1 MTNYA
6 ESIYPQLVPEEDVIK
21 MINEKSYKEGNK
33 YRIKAIKDFIDEL
46 NNDYVKYNDKK
57 NRYCLVKN
65 ILMSVD
71 ISLGG
76 ILTIASVILEAITF
90 GASTALSVVMG
101 ATGIGIVSTL
111 PISNKISDKLASKN
125 RNFEIYAKNHLNE
138 VKLIFSKALNDDYI
152 NHEEYELV
160 IKSKEEYL
168 AAKQK
173 LKTQNKKEIDKI
185 FNDKKNIKLTNF
197 STLSDKDIKQLN
209 KQAKN
214 ELKENQKKE
223 YLKDLLKNSTT

>member
-1 MTNYA
+1 MADYV
-6 ESIYPQLVPEEDVIK
+6 ESVYSQLVPEEEVIK
-21 MINEKSYKEGNK
+21 MIDGKTNK

-46 NNDYVKYNDKK
+46 KKDYVKYNNKK
-57 NRYCLVKN
+57 KSYCLIKS
-65 ILMSVD
+65 ILMGVD
-71 ISLGG
+71 IGLGG
-76 ILTIASVILEAITF
+76 VLTITSVILEALTF
-90 GASTALSVVMG
+90 GASTVVSIVLG
-101 ATGIGIVSTL
+101 AIGIGIVSTL
-111 PISNKISDKLASKN
+111 PISNKISDKLANKN
-125 RNFEIYAKNHLNE
+125 RNFEIYTIKHLNE

-152 NHEEYELV
+152 SHEEYELV

-197 STLSDKDIKQLN
+197 STLSNKDIKQLN

-214 ELKENQKKE
+214 ELKKNQKKK
-223 YLKDLLKNSTT
+223 YLKDLLTNSVT